1 MEKKKKEPGKKKRRE
16 APRTKINQNCMNP
29 ASRNRRTEHSTT
41 RRALTALS
49 ASSKLPAVGDVRTIV
64 KVSPHPTIS

>member
-1 MEKKKKEPGKKKRRE
+1 MEKKKEPGKKKRRE

-29 ASRNRRTEHSTT
+29 ASRNRRTEHSTAT
-41 RRALTALS
+41 QRALTALS